1 MLWVDVQGL
10 CPISM
15 GEAVF
20 LGYYSSF
27 CRVKGLSLRQALWG
41 PPPAPYWHRAQ
52 ASLAPLSPQG
62 LPGGAEVCFQ
72 SLPSPSSPLFCPRVL
87 GGCWEMPSP
96 RAGRNSVINTSGLK
110 TQRAKKGAV
119 AETHPRGT
127 KKLSKTT

>member
-27 CRVKGLSLRQALWG
+27 CRVKGLSLHQALWG
-41 PPPAPYWHRAQ
+41 PPPAPHWHQAQ
-52 ASLAPLSPQG
+52 DSLAPLSPQG

-72 SLPSPSSPLFCPRVL
+72 SLPSPSPPPFLPQGLGQLLGDALSPGWQKF
-87 GGCWEMPSP
+87 SHKH
-96 RAGRNSVINTSGLK
+96 I
-110 TQRAKKGAV
+110 RAKNSESKKGGSG
-119 AETHPRGT
+119 RD
-127 KKLSKTT
+127 SS